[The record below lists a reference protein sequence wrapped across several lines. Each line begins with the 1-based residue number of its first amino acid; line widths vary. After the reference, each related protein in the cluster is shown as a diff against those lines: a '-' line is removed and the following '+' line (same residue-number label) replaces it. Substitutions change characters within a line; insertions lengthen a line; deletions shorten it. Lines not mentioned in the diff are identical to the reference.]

1 MRGAPSDRKNINT
14 FLYAHTDAE
23 GRFEFKLVPP
33 GDYLL
38 GVRLLG
44 SHGAELAPY
53 PRTYY
58 PGVTTK
64 AQAAVVSVREG
75 EQVRE
80 LELRLPPRLAEY
92 AVEGFVVWTDGRP
105 APVANVYASLE
116 EEGERPSHAASPR
129 ADERGRF
136 TLKVYEGLSY
146 KVSASPPDATGA
158 AEQSNWTEVP
168 PPGAQPIKLVLPI
181 IHSGKAKTARPD

>member
-1 MRGAPSDRKNINT
+1 MRGAASDPKNINT
-14 FLYAHTDAE
+14 FLSAQTDAE

-38 GVRLLG
+38 GVRLLSSSG
-44 SHGAELAPY
+44 YELLPY

-64 AQAAVVSVREG
+64 AQAGVVSIKEG
-75 EQVRE
+75 ERLRD

-92 AVEGFVVWTDGRP
+92 GVDGFVVWEDGRP
-105 APVANVYASLE
+105 APGVSIYLSLQ
-116 EEGERPSHAASPR
+116 EEGELSALESIR

-146 KVSASPPDATGA
+146 KVSAYPQGATGNA
-158 AEQSNWTEVP
+158 PQSKPLDVP
-168 PPGAQPIKLVLPI
+168 PRGAEPVKLVLPI
-181 IHSGKAKTARPD
+181 IHSNKAKSGRPE